1 MINKHQQ
8 MSGGVEFLFVRRRK
22 RRLYIALTILGI
34 IGVAFWAAWGTGF
47 NIPKLIS
54 GSPKIYNFLS
64 RMFPP
69 AAYFFP
75 KVLKPTIETL
85 QMALLGTTIPIFF
98 ALPLALL
105 AAANTGPNRLVTFFI
120 RILLNLLRTVPE
132 LVWALLLVNVV
143 GLGAFPGVLALTLHT
158 IGGLGKLYAEAI
170 EAVNPGII
178 EAMEAIGAKR
188 YKVILFGIV
197 PSCLPLMISTTLL
210 YWEYNNRT
218 ATILGLVGAGGIGLA
233 LTHAIEDFRYHDA
246 VTCLVIIVLIL
257 SIIDRVSAKL
267 RARVI

>member
-1 MINKHQQ
+1 MTNKDQQ
-8 MSGGVEFLFVRRRK
+8 MGGGMEFLLVSRRK
-22 RRLYIALTILGI
+22 KRLYIVLGI
-34 IGVAFWAAWGTGF
+34 IGIIGLAFWAAWGTGF
-47 NIPKLIS
+47 NIPKLVS

-105 AAANTGPNRLVTFFI
+105 TAANTGPNRYVIFLI
-120 RILLNLLRTVPE
+120 RMLLNFLRTVPE
-132 LVWALLLVNVV
+132 LVWALLLVTVV
-143 GLGAFPGVLALTLHT
+143 GLGAFPGVLALTLHSV
-158 IGGLGKLYAEAI
+158 GGLGKLYAEAI
-170 EAVNPGII
+170 EAVNPGVIDAI
-178 EAMEAIGAKR
+178 EATGAKR
-188 YKVILFGIV
+188 YKVILFGIL

-218 ATILGLVGAGGIGLA
+218 STILGLVGAGGIGLA

-246 VTCLVIIVLIL
+246 VTCLIVIVLIL

>member
-1 MINKHQQ
+1 MTNKDKQI
-8 MSGGVEFLFVRRRK
+8 SGGMELLVVTRRK
-22 RRLYIALTILGI
+22 RRLYIALGILGI
-34 IGVAFWAAWGTGF
+34 IGLAFWAAWGTGF
-47 NIPKLIS
+47 NIPKLVS
-54 GSPKIYNFLS
+54 GFPKIYNFLS
-64 RMFPP
+64 RLFPP
-69 AAYFFP
+69 AAYFLP

-98 ALPLALL
+98 AIPLALL
-105 AAANTGPNRLVTFFI
+105 AAANTGPNRPVTFLI
-120 RILLNLLRTVPE
+120 RMLLNFLRTVPE
-132 LVWALLLVNVV
+132 LVWALLLVTVV

-170 EAVNPGII
+170 EAVNPGVIEGI
-178 EAMEAIGAKR
+178 EATGAKR
-188 YKVILFGIV
+188 YKVILFGIL

-218 ATILGLVGAGGIGLA
+218 STILGLVGAGGIGLA

-246 VTCLVIIVLIL
+246 VTCLIIIVLIL
-257 SIIDRVSAKL
+257 SVIDRISAKL